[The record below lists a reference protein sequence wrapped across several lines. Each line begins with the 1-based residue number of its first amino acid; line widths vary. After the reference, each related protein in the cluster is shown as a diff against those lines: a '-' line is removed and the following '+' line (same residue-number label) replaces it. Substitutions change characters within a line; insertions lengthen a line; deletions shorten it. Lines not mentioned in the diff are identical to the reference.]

1 MPQILVVPT
10 SLILRHTLLGIT
22 CLVSLCDR
30 GLLLFR
36 QCRRIHCS
44 AHFSICICL
53 RDIFPVFAREHSCAA
68 GMLTLELA
76 DLFGFIVW
84 GLWHWI
90 LTANMHYLCFRDVD
104 WHICTISRSLW
115 YCRYPISCSVNAC
128 VKQRRVISISQC
140 VYVLALHLNSFIWV
154 CVAGAKW

>member
-68 GMLTLELA
+68 GMLALELTDFLSSLSEVFDTGSCLQTCITSVLEMLIDMSA
-76 DLFGFIVW
+76 
-84 GLWHWI
+84 
-90 LTANMHYLCFRDVD
+90 
-104 WHICTISRSLW
+104 RSLDPFDIVVTLSVAVSMLVSSSAASSA
-115 YCRYPISCSVNAC
+115 YPN
-128 VKQRRVISISQC
+128 
-140 VYVLALHLNSFIWV
+140 V
-154 CVAGAKW
+154 CMFWPCI